1 MYQFT
6 PTCRCEII
14 VWPIYKITCFTHINK
29 RWQNYCIFL
38 AYQRSRQK
46 PQPNRYVVPE
56 YLEKELNS
64 AQQSSQSNNN
74 GATQKPS
81 SNNLSPVS
89 PQKSGQLLSSSGSES
104 QQKSPSAVQLEHS
117 ALTSNQPSSL
127 LTVNTA
133 QNAAVGALPS
143 RYPAVHSPLRAH
155 HRAAAV
161 AACDSPPTNIGGKF
175 AYDACTQIFLSGTLA
190 SVKIKQILLCLNC
203 DTAECTNGKN
213 RYFFCNHGN
222 LL

>member
-1 MYQFT
+1 M
-6 PTCRCEII
+6 
-14 VWPIYKITCFTHINK
+14 
-29 RWQNYCIFL
+29 
-38 AYQRSRQK
+38 
-46 PQPNRYVVPE
+46 
-56 YLEKELNS
+56 
-64 AQQSSQSNNN
+64 
-74 GATQKPS
+74 
-81 SNNLSPVS
+81 S